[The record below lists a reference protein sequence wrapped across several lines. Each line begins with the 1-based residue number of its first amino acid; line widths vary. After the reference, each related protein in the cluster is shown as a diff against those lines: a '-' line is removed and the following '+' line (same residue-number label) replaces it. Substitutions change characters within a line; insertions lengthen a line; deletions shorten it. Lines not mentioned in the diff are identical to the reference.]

1 VSMAPPP
8 ATSAASTS
16 ATANNVPSISIS
28 VESQPSPASMIVTQW
43 PPAGQKVLAGAVVN
57 FEVR

>member
-1 VSMAPPP
+1 VSP
-8 ATSAASTS
+8 ASL
-16 ATANNVPSISIS
+16 
-28 VESQPSPASMIVTQW
+28 QPSPASTILVQT